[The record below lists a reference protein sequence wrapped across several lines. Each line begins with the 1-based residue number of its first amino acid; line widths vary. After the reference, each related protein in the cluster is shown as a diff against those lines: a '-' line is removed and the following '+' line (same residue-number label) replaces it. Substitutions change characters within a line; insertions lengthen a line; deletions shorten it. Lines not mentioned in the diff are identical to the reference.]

1 MGVYLIT
8 GTSRGLG
15 EALAARLA
23 AKGHRVTG
31 FNRTPN
37 PRLREAAGDDG
48 RYDEIAC
55 DLSEPVAAAAV
66 FEAFLQEA
74 AWLREADEITLVHN
88 AGVLDPMGPAEE
100 ADPAAQQTH
109 LQVNLTAP
117 LLLTSAFIRAAGAW
131 PAPHGKR
138 VVSISSGAG
147 RKPYAGWSAYCSAKA
162 GLDMMTR
169 CIALE
174 QGGWAGERQARFHRP
189 GRSRHRHA
197 GDDPRHRPAALPGC
211 RPLRE
216 AEGDGQPVYA
226 GRSGCPAGRLA
237 RERSHE
243 AGRHRRCARACG
255 AVEADGPY
263 TPAHGGGSGIR
274 DAAAAPA

>member
-174 QGGWAGERQARFHRP
+174 QGDGP
-189 GRSRHRHA
+189 GSVKLASIAPGVVDTGMQETIR
-197 GDDPRHRPAALPGC
+197 GTDPRRFP
-211 RPLRE
+211 
-216 AEGDGQPVYA
+216 DA
-226 GRSGCPAGRLA
+226 GRFVKLKETGSLYTPEEAAARLA
-237 RERSHE
+237 AWLESGAMKQGDIVDVREL
-243 AGRHRRCARACG
+243 
-255 AVEADGPY
+255 
-263 TPAHGGGSGIR
+263 
-274 DAAAAPA
+274 AAP